1 MTGTYFAPTLSLSG
15 STSQV
20 VNHDVN
26 HSYFLHSSDA
36 LGMTLVTSPFDERG
50 FSSWRR
56 SILIALSAKNK
67 LGFING
73 VCDGPTLGSK
83 DHAQWS
89 RCNDMVTSWL
99 LNSLTKEIGDN
110 VIYSKSAKEL
120 WNSLEH
126 MLWDELDS
134 LNSHLGCTCTC
145 MCEGKKK
152 VAKFLEDQRVIQFLM
167 GLNNVYAHA
176 RGNILLMIPL
186 PIMDHAYS
194 FLLHDESQREI
205 YVSPQYPSDGTF
217 FMVGT
222 PGKFNHRKNNHKT
235 WGTPQKQGNNKN
247 IQQKFKKK
255 TKYNPN
261 VSRTHRMRTWHI
273 RADCYK
279 LIGFPNDFQ
288 FTRLT
293 NYQPPIKENAVM
305 EGQENKEKTNACIE
319 GNMSNHNQFFSKE
332 QVSELVNII
341 KKIIDSGA
349 CFDASSF
356 INFTSLPVPLNIS
369 LPNSFQLCVTY
380 IGSVSIQPD
389 MVLHRVLH
397 VPSFNLEIISM
408 YGRQK
413 FNLKVKKIISDNAIE
428 LGTRSQEASF
438 LDSQGII
445 HETSCVATPQQN
457 GAIERKHRHLFEVA
471 KALFFHSKV
480 LKGLTAYEVLL
491 GKQPNYDSLKIFG
504 YLWYASTLSHNKG
517 KFEPRAKGCV
527 SRICLESERIQSL
540 FLEMSGTFPH
550 APTESSSSPI
560 SPSFFPTLS
569 TTQLSSSSPS
579 NTSKCPTSHT
589 PTNITLTPSK
599 STHVSYPSYSFTR
612 IFSPSSIT
620 TRTPI
625 PVHPPPVR
633 KFDRVSQKPPY
644 LDDYICNNIFLSNLS
659 SCLSK
664 PLNPTASSFGA
675 LSMNNQHLLTS
686 ISSISE
692 PTNYLQAS
700 THHG

>member
-89 RCNDMVTSWL
+89 RCNDIVTSWL

-273 RADCYK
+273 RADCYR

-305 EGQENKEKTNACIE
+305 EGQENKEKTSACIE

-397 VPSFNLEIISM
+397 VPSFNFYSKRE
-408 YGRQK
+408 K
-413 FNLKVKKIISDNAIE
+413 FSVVSTFVSFPVPIVANA
-428 LGTRSQEASF
+428 
-438 LDSQGII
+438 
-445 HETSCVATPQQN
+445 TSN
-457 GAIERKHRHLFEVA
+457 GEYVLTTTYLTNRIP
-471 KALFFHSKV
+471 SKV